1 MEKVGEEELRQA
13 AGVLLGSAL
22 RVVAG
27 ERFVVVGDLESVPL
41 VTALEATA
49 RALSAEVSTLR
60 LDLLKSTST
69 NHSGERPH
77 KVLPDAVRR
86 AMLSAQASA
95 FVANAPHAETSM
107 RDQLAHIVSA
117 CKVRHA
123 HMAGVS
129 ALAFSRG
136 LRADH
141 GRIADASRA
150 LLPRLENAKE
160 IVAESA
166 EGTQLVIK
174 GSACKRWVARAGR
187 VSAGQSVSF
196 PTGSIIASPEQLSGT
211 FAATASLG
219 EYFGAKA
226 GRLTSPVTFEI
237 VDGRVIQVDAA
248 PGNDELVRDI
258 ETMLRVAAGSDRV
271 GLVVLGL
278 NAGIGEPTGD
288 ASVDQHRPGLH
299 LVFGDPQGRMTGA
312 TWSARTTFAACQAG
326 GTVRIDG
333 VELGTDGTL
342 SA

>member
-1 MEKVGEEELRQA
+1 MEKVGEDELRRA
-13 AGVLLGSAL
+13 AGVLLQSAL

-27 ERFVVVGDLESVPL
+27 ERFVVVGDLESAPL
-41 VTALEATA
+41 VAALEAAA
-49 RALSAEVSTLR
+49 RDASVEVSSLR
-60 LDLLKSTST
+60 LDLLRSTST

-95 FVANAPHAETSM
+95 FVANAPHAESSM
-107 RDQLAHIVSA
+107 REQLAHIVSA

-141 GRIADASRA
+141 GRIADTSRV

-160 IVAESA
+160 IVAESDA
-166 EGTQLVIK
+166 GTKLAIK
-174 GSACKRWVARAGR
+174 GATFKRWVVRAGR
-187 VSAGQSVSF
+187 VTSGQSMTF
-196 PTGSIIASPEQLSGT
+196 PTGSLIASPEQLSGT

-226 GRLTSPVTFEI
+226 GRLGGAVTFEI
-237 VDGRVIQVDAA
+237 VDGRIIQVDAP
-248 PGNDELVRDI
+248 PGSDDLVRDI
-258 ETMLRVAAGSDRV
+258 ETMIHVAPGSDRV

-278 NAGIGEPTGD
+278 NDGIGDATGD

-299 LVFGDPQGRMTGA
+299 LVFGDPLGRTTGA
-312 TWSARTTFAACQAG
+312 SWTARTSFAACQAG
-326 GTVRIDG
+326 GTVLIDG
-333 VELGTDGTL
+333 VAIATDGTL
-342 SA
+342 SV